1 MQVSRAELET
11 RYRDMSDDELL
22 GLLANGDLIEL
33 ARDVA
38 LAEATLRG
46 LRVPALGILAENE
59 GVEVAHG
66 HGPLRI
72 CARYLNPMDAQVLVA
87 RLQAEGLAARIA
99 DADTVYAN
107 GALFGSLALGGV
119 RVMVPESQL
128 DDAKRIRTAYD
139 AGEYAIDDDFDVN
152 Q

>member
-1 MQVSRAELET
+1 MQIDRAALEE
-11 RYRDMSDDELL
+11 RFRDMSEAEILQRLHAGELT
-22 GLLANGDLIEL
+22 EL
-33 ARDVA
+33 AVEIA
-38 LAEATLRG
+38 LAEATRRG
-46 LRVPALGILAENE
+46 FGLAARAALEDAQ

-66 HGPLRI
+66 HGPLKL

-87 RLQAEGLAARIA
+87 RLQSEGLAARVL

-128 DDAKRIRTAYD
+128 EDAVRIRAAYD
-139 AGEYAIDDDFDVN
+139 AGEYAIDENYDVGK
-152 Q
+152 